1 MNKKIFL
8 KPLIIVIVFA
18 ALILCAF
25 YFTKKY
31 DISMQERIAKESQD
45 SYVKTYRVRYQ
56 KDTGGANS
64 PQEAYEAFKSA
75 MLEHNLD
82 KALSYVFIDE
92 RPKAEYYIRG
102 YLKQGKTYEDI
113 VSILPKDIKK
123 IDEYVWDNV
132 EFRANKK
139 TELWEGGRLKEDG
152 KIHADN
158 ITFVLTFNN
167 KWQIESF

>member
-8 KPLIIVIVFA
+8 KPLAIVIVFA

-113 VSILPKDIKK
+113 ADSLPKDIKQSEEYK
-123 IDEYVWDNV
+123 CTDTFCATIKMVEYVGYIMD
-132 EFRANKK
+132 KK
-139 TELWEGGRLKEDG
+139 ERVGD
-152 KIHADN
+152 H

>member
-8 KPLIIVIVFA
+8 KPLAIVIVFA

-92 RPKAEYYIRG
+92 RPKAEYYMKRALG
-102 YLKQGKTYEDI
+102 EGKTYEDI
-113 VSILPKDIKK
+113 VDVLPKDIEK
-123 IDEYVWDNV
+123 IDEHIWDNV
-132 EFRANKK
+132 WLRANQK
-139 TELWEGGRLKEDG
+139 TEIWDGWIMEDG
-152 KIHADN
+152 EKFSDSVS
-158 ITFVLTFNN
+158 FVLTFNN